1 MAYTRITSRSAS
13 YDQGNSINGDATTS
27 SASVQLTVQQS
38 TPDSSGGLYAGLGG
52 DAVASGEG
60 TLTSAD
66 LSASMV
72 DEGTVTTLDAAVTA
86 VAVGQSS
93 GDSTAFADA
102 NTYATVS
109 GSEYAVSLTQSTGG
123 TSLNDEGSIAYD
135 ISTTTI
141 RAYDVPEYTATY
153 DSTVEALPSSP
164 TEYNEAAPLPAEET
178 GFDGNIALIDF
189 NVVVLGDDTL
199 LLVDAF
205 AISLEDEL
213 SISTIYLELAVG

>member
-1 MAYTRITSRSAS
+1 MAYTRITSRSSS
-13 YDQGNSINGDATTS
+13 YDQRNSIDGDATTS

-38 TPDSSGGLYAGLGG
+38 TPDSSGGLYGGLGG
-52 DAVASGEG
+52 DAVASGED

-66 LSASMV
+66 LAASMV

-93 GDSTAFADA
+93 GELTAFANA
-102 NTYATVS
+102 STFATV
-109 GSEYAVSLTQSTGG
+109 GGAEYAVSRTQSTGG

-141 RAYDVPEYTATY
+141 RAYDVPAYNATY
-153 DSTVEALPSSP
+153 DSTVEASPSSP
-164 TEYNEAAPLPAEET
+164 TEHNEAAPLPDEET

-213 SISTIYLELAVG
+213 SISTIYFELAGD